1 MQLLTFSKKSRKC
14 TVFDFMDMQ
23 NVNTLPALADSVIR
37 NPLFH
42 SLDNVLLSPHIGSAS
57 KETRDSMADLVIS
70 NVEAVFSG
78 KQPLSPVL

>member
-1 MQLLTFSKKSRKC
+1 MGLKIVHILS
-14 TVFDFMDMQ
+14 
-23 NVNTLPALADSVIR
+23 ALANEMYR
-37 NPLFH
+37 NELFH

-57 KETRDSMADLVIS
+57 KETRDGMADLVIS